1 MNDRTTVNHRL
12 LSVAALAVV
21 VLLAASCGG
30 SKKKTSTSAVP
41 TGTTSTSPVPT
52 PTPKPTKSGLT
63 IRTADGTHDFYPLI
77 RGKTNLVGYA
87 TGQVEGPKVRILS
100 IVAPDAFWIGKGPNE
115 RVLIHIRLK
124 GQPTPNI
131 HVGQK
136 VGIIGQLT
144 ENPPG
149 AANTLGVK
157 DAAGKGMLD
166 REGAYVEVSIGDLKL
181 G

>member
-1 MNDRTTVNHRL
+1 MNEHTTVIRRL
-12 LSVAALAVV
+12 PTVAVLAVV
-21 VLLAASCGG
+21 LLLAASCGG
-30 SKKKTSTSAVP
+30 SKKTTSTSAVP
-41 TGTTSTSPVPT
+41 TGTTATSPVPT
-52 PTPKPTKSGLT
+52 PTPKPNKGLT
-63 IRTADGTHDFYPLI
+63 IRTADGTHNFYPLI
-77 RGKTNLVGYA
+77 TGKTNLVGYS

-100 IVAPDAFWIGKGPNE
+100 IVAPDAFWIGKGPNM
-115 RVLIHIRLK
+115 RVLVHIRLK

-131 HVGQK
+131 HAGQN

-144 ENPPG
+144 ESPQG

-157 DAAGKGMLD
+157 DAASKSMLD